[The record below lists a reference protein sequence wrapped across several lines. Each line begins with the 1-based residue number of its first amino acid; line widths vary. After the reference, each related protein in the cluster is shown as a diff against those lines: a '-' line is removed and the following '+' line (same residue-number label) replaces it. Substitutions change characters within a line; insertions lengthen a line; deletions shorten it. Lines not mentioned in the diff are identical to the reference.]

1 MGKRGSKTEEALKL
15 LEGAYAIQTPEDSKV
30 YYKDFSKNYDE
41 TFVKQ
46 LSYSYPRRVAEELL
60 AHFDGDG
67 IICDIGCG
75 TGLVGEELKNL
86 NANIVIDG
94 FDISSEMI
102 AVAKTKNV
110 YRNFFE
116 LDLTQP
122 VLGVPNNYAA
132 LISSGTFTHG
142 HLGPEI
148 LINLLSLCKD
158 NALLT
163 IGINAEHYR
172 DKGFEKVI
180 NELQSASRIQIVKVS
195 KQPIYAKQ
203 NETGNE
209 ENRTAV
215 ICSFT
220 KINPI

>member
-1 MGKRGSKTEEALKL
+1 MGKKGSKTEEALKL

-30 YYKDFSKNYDE
+30 YYKDFSQNYDE

-46 LSYSYPRRVAEELL
+46 LSYTYPRRVAEELL

-102 AVAKTKNV
+102 AVAKTKTI

-122 VLGVPNNYAA
+122 VLGVPNDYAA

-148 LINLLSLCKD
+148 LVNLLSLCQD

-163 IGINAEHYR
+163 VGINEEHYR

-180 NELQSASRIQIVKVS
+180 NELQSASRIQIIKVS
-195 KQPIYAKQ
+195 KQPIYSKQ
-203 NETGNE
+203 NETDNK

-215 ICSFT
+215 ICTFT
-220 KINPI
+220 KINPK